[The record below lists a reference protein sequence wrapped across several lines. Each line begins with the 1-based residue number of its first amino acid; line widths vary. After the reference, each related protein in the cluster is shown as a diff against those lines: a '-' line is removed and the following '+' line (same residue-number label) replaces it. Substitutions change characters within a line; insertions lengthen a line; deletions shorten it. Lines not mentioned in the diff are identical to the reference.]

1 MEEKNVEHFE
11 ISDLEIEPLSDEA
24 LELVAGGESS
34 DGPLCCS
41 CSNCS
46 NGSPG

>member
-1 MEEKNVEHFE
+1 MDDIKPNDFE

-46 NGSPG
+46 NG